1 MLAFNAT
8 AGCHLPT
15 ANVWGLFHAQIMFL
29 HHNKH
34 GNITPVS
41 GSCPSVDRRVATAT
55 VFHQMGVAAGGK
67 LLASAPAPRPTTGAW
82 DWPGKNVP
90 CVALFTYSVKLYYW
104 MYGIETME

>member
-55 VFHQMGVAAGGK
+55 VFHQMGVAEGGK
-67 LLASAPAPRPTTGAW
+67 LFGFSSCSQAYDGGLGLAWEERAVCS
-82 DWPGKNVP
+82 
-90 CVALFTYSVKLYYW
+90 SVH
-104 MYGIETME
+104 I